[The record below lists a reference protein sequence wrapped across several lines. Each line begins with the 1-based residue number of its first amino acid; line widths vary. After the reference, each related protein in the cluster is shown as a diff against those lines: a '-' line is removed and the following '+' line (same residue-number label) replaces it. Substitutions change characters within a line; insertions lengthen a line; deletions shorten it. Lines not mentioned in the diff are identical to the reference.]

1 MSQAQDDLVAAASNP
16 NAELATLHELAN
28 NYPGLRPYIA
38 ANPRTYP
45 ALLEWLGTLGDPA
58 VDAALARRYGPA
70 QPLTTAAAD
79 GSTQVLSAGQIGPQ
93 SPQGPGQKQPLAETQ
108 YQQPAEATQAIQQTQ
123 YQQPTQPQ
131 ATQAIQQTQYQ
142 QPTQAAQP
150 QYAQPQYAQPQYAQA
165 AQPEYAQAPQ
175 QQAAQPTPE
184 GLFGIGEAAEEEDA
198 GPRPT
203 LWLWI
208 LGAIAIVA
216 VVALVVWF
224 VLSNHG
230 GGNNADDDGD
240 QTGTSQQA
248 DDPTSDSPSKKPTP
262 SASASPTPSPSASP
276 SQKLVAP
283 APADAVEMSSFTAP
297 SGNITCTLGT
307 DSVSCTIK
315 DHSFVPQ
322 DASCGNSSSAP
333 VTWTV
338 GKDGVA
344 SGSCGSS
351 FAGSGASL
359 NYGSAAKNSTFA
371 CTSSEDGIECW
382 SQISGQGFKMSRE
395 DSKSTKQS
403 GQR

>member
-16 NAELATLHELAN
+16 NAELATLHELAT

-93 SPQGPGQKQPLAETQ
+93 SPQGPGQQQPLAE
-108 YQQPAEATQAIQQTQ
+108 TQ

>member
-93 SPQGPGQKQPLAETQ
+93 SPQGPGQQQPLAETQ
-108 YQQPAEATQAIQQTQ
+108 YQQPVQPQATQATQAIQQTQ

-131 ATQAIQQTQYQ
+131 ATQ
-142 QPTQAAQP
+142 
-150 QYAQPQYAQPQYAQA
+150 PQYAQA
-165 AQPEYAQAPQ
+165 AQPQYAQAPQ

-248 DDPTSDSPSKKPTP
+248 DDPTSDSPSKKPPP

-338 GKDGVA
+338 GKDGAA

>member
-16 NAELATLHELAN
+16 DAELATLHELAN

-93 SPQGPGQKQPLAETQ
+93 SPQGPGQQQPLAETQ
-108 YQQPAEATQAIQQTQ
+108 YQQPTQAIQQTQ
-123 YQQPTQPQ
+123 YQQPAQ
-131 ATQAIQQTQYQ
+131 A
-142 QPTQAAQP
+142 
-150 QYAQPQYAQPQYAQA
+150 AQPQYAQPQYAQA

>member
-93 SPQGPGQKQPLAETQ
+93 SPQGPGQQQPLAETQ
-108 YQQPAEATQAIQQTQ
+108 YQQPT
-123 YQQPTQPQ
+123 Q

-165 AQPEYAQAPQ
+165 AQPQYAQAPQ

>member
-93 SPQGPGQKQPLAETQ
+93 SPQGPGQQQPLAETQ
-108 YQQPAEATQAIQQTQ
+108 YQQPVQPQATQATQAIQQTQ

-131 ATQAIQQTQYQ
+131 
-142 QPTQAAQP
+142 
-150 QYAQPQYAQPQYAQA
+150 YAQPQYAQA
-165 AQPEYAQAPQ
+165 AQPQYAQAPQ

-322 DASCGNSSSAP
+322 DASCGNSSSTP

-338 GKDGVA
+338 GKDGAA

>member
-1 MSQAQDDLVAAASNP
+1 MSQAQDDLVAAASDP
-16 NAELATLHELAN
+16 NTDLTKLHELAN

-93 SPQGPGQKQPLAETQ
+93 SPQGPGQQQPLAETQ
-108 YQQPAEATQAIQQTQ
+108 YQQPTQPQATQATQAIQQTQ

-131 ATQAIQQTQYQ
+131 ATQ
-142 QPTQAAQP
+142 
-150 QYAQPQYAQPQYAQA
+150 PQYAQA
-165 AQPEYAQAPQ
+165 AQPQYAQAPQ

-338 GKDGVA
+338 GKDGAA

>member
-93 SPQGPGQKQPLAETQ
+93 SPQGPGQQQPLAETQ
-108 YQQPAEATQAIQQTQ
+108 YQQPVQPQATQATQAIQQTQ

-131 ATQAIQQTQYQ
+131 
-142 QPTQAAQP
+142 
-150 QYAQPQYAQPQYAQA
+150 YAQPQ
-165 AQPEYAQAPQ
+165 YAQAPQ

-322 DASCGNSSSAP
+322 DASCGNSSSTP

-338 GKDGVA
+338 GKDGAA

>member
-93 SPQGPGQKQPLAETQ
+93 SPQGPGQQQPLAETQ
-108 YQQPAEATQAIQQTQ
+108 YQQPTQPQATQATQAIQQTQ

-131 ATQAIQQTQYQ
+131 ATQ
-142 QPTQAAQP
+142 
-150 QYAQPQYAQPQYAQA
+150 PQYAQA
-165 AQPEYAQAPQ
+165 AQPQYAQAPQ

-338 GKDGVA
+338 GKDGAA

>member
-38 ANPRTYP
+38 ANPRTSP

-93 SPQGPGQKQPLAETQ
+93 SPQGPGQQQPLAETQ
-108 YQQPAEATQAIQQTQ
+108 YQQPVQPQAT
-123 YQQPTQPQ
+123 Q

-142 QPTQAAQP
+142 QPTQAT
-150 QYAQPQYAQPQYAQA
+150 QPQYAQPQYAQA
-165 AQPEYAQAPQ
+165 AQPQYAQAPQ

-338 GKDGVA
+338 GKDGAA

>member
-93 SPQGPGQKQPLAETQ
+93 SPQGPGQQQPLAETQ
-108 YQQPAEATQAIQQTQ
+108 YQQPTQPQATQATQAIQQTQ

-131 ATQAIQQTQYQ
+131 ATQ
-142 QPTQAAQP
+142 
-150 QYAQPQYAQPQYAQA
+150 PQYAQA
-165 AQPEYAQAPQ
+165 AQPQYAQAPQ

-344 SGSCGSS
+344 SGSCGSYY
-351 FAGSGASL
+351 AGS
-359 NYGSAAKNSTFA
+359 
-371 CTSSEDGIECW
+371 SSSIN
-382 SQISGQGFKMSRE
+382 
-395 DSKSTKQS
+395 
-403 GQR
+403 

>member
-93 SPQGPGQKQPLAETQ
+93 SPQGPGQQQPLAETQ
-108 YQQPAEATQAIQQTQ
+108 YQQPVQPQATQATQAIQQTQ

-131 ATQAIQQTQYQ
+131 AT
-142 QPTQAAQP
+142 
-150 QYAQPQYAQPQYAQA
+150 QPQYAQA

>member
-93 SPQGPGQKQPLAETQ
+93 SPQGPGQQQPLAETQ
-108 YQQPAEATQAIQQTQ
+108 YQQPVQPQATQATQAIQQTQ

-131 ATQAIQQTQYQ
+131 ATQATQAIQQTQYQ
-142 QPTQAAQP
+142 QPTQP
-150 QYAQPQYAQPQYAQA
+150 QATQPQYAQA
-165 AQPEYAQAPQ
+165 AQPQYAQAPQ

-322 DASCGNSSSAP
+322 DASCGNSSSTP

-338 GKDGVA
+338 GKDGAA

>member
-93 SPQGPGQKQPLAETQ
+93 SPQGPGQQQPLAETQ
-108 YQQPAEATQAIQQTQ
+108 YQQPVQPQAT
-123 YQQPTQPQ
+123 Q

-142 QPTQAAQP
+142 QPTQAT
-150 QYAQPQYAQPQYAQA
+150 QPQYAQPQYAQA
-165 AQPEYAQAPQ
+165 AQPQYAQAPQ

>member
-93 SPQGPGQKQPLAETQ
+93 SPQGPGQQQPLAETQ
-108 YQQPAEATQAIQQTQ
+108 YQQP
-123 YQQPTQPQ
+123 TQPQATQ

-142 QPTQAAQP
+142 QPTQAT
-150 QYAQPQYAQPQYAQA
+150 QPQYAQPQYAQA
-165 AQPEYAQAPQ
+165 AHQQYAQAPQ

>member
-93 SPQGPGQKQPLAETQ
+93 SPQGPGQQQPLAETQ
-108 YQQPAEATQAIQQTQ
+108 YQQP
-123 YQQPTQPQ
+123 TQPQATQ

-142 QPTQAAQP
+142 QPTQAT
-150 QYAQPQYAQPQYAQA
+150 QPQYAQPQYAQA
-165 AQPEYAQAPQ
+165 AQPQHAQAPQ

>member
-93 SPQGPGQKQPLAETQ
+93 SPQGPGQQQPLAE
-108 YQQPAEATQAIQQTQ
+108 TQ

-131 ATQAIQQTQYQ
+131 ATQATQAIQQPQYQ
-142 QPTQAAQP
+142 QPTQAT
-150 QYAQPQYAQPQYAQA
+150 QPQYAQPQYAQA
-165 AQPEYAQAPQ
+165 AQPQYAQAPQ

>member
-93 SPQGPGQKQPLAETQ
+93 SPQGPGQQQPLAETQ
-108 YQQPAEATQAIQQTQ
+108 YQQPVQPQATQATQAIQQTQ

-131 ATQAIQQTQYQ
+131 ATQ
-142 QPTQAAQP
+142 
-150 QYAQPQYAQPQYAQA
+150 PQYAQA
-165 AQPEYAQAPQ
+165 AQPQYAQAPQ

-338 GKDGVA
+338 GKDGAA

>member
-1 MSQAQDDLVAAASNP
+1 MSQSQADLLARASDPNAPLEDLHRLAQD
-16 NAELATLHELAN
+16 
-28 NYPGLRPYIA
+28 YPGLRPAIA
-38 ANPRTYP
+38 ANPSTYP

-93 SPQGPGQKQPLAETQ
+93 SPQGPGQQQPLAE
-108 YQQPAEATQAIQQTQ
+108 TQ

-131 ATQAIQQTQYQ
+131 ATQ
-142 QPTQAAQP
+142 
-150 QYAQPQYAQPQYAQA
+150 PQYAQA
-165 AQPEYAQAPQ
+165 AQPQYAQAPQ

-338 GKDGVA
+338 GKDGAA

>member
-93 SPQGPGQKQPLAETQ
+93 SPQGPGQQQPLAETQ
-108 YQQPAEATQAIQQTQ
+108 YQQP
-123 YQQPTQPQ
+123 TQPQATQ

-142 QPTQAAQP
+142 QPTQAT
-150 QYAQPQYAQPQYAQA
+150 QPQYAQPQYAQA
-165 AQPEYAQAPQ
+165 AQPQYAQAPQ

>member
-93 SPQGPGQKQPLAETQ
+93 SPQGPGQQQPLAETQ
-108 YQQPAEATQAIQQTQ
+108 YQQP
-123 YQQPTQPQ
+123 TQPQATQ

-142 QPTQAAQP
+142 QPTQAT
-150 QYAQPQYAQPQYAQA
+150 QPQYAQPQYAQA
-165 AQPEYAQAPQ
+165 AQPQYAQAPQ

-184 GLFGIGEAAEEEDA
+184 GLFGIGEAAEEDA

>member
-93 SPQGPGQKQPLAETQ
+93 SPQGPGQQQPLAETQ
-108 YQQPAEATQAIQQTQ
+108 YQQPTQAT
-123 YQQPTQPQ
+123 
-131 ATQAIQQTQYQ
+131 
-142 QPTQAAQP
+142 
-150 QYAQPQYAQPQYAQA
+150 QPQYAQPQYAQA
-165 AQPEYAQAPQ
+165 AQPQYAQAPQ

>member
-93 SPQGPGQKQPLAETQ
+93 SPQGPGQQQPLAETQ
-108 YQQPAEATQAIQQTQ
+108 YQQPVQPQATQATQAIQQTQ

-131 ATQAIQQTQYQ
+131 ATQ
-142 QPTQAAQP
+142 
-150 QYAQPQYAQPQYAQA
+150 PQYAQA
-165 AQPEYAQAPQ
+165 AQPQYAQAPQ

-248 DDPTSDSPSKKPTP
+248 DDPTSASPSKKPTP

>member
-93 SPQGPGQKQPLAETQ
+93 SPQGPGQQQPLAETQ
-108 YQQPAEATQAIQQTQ
+108 YQQPVQPQAT
-123 YQQPTQPQ
+123 Q

-142 QPTQAAQP
+142 QPTQAT
-150 QYAQPQYAQPQYAQA
+150 QPQYAQPQYAQA
-165 AQPEYAQAPQ
+165 AQPQYAQAPQ

-184 GLFGIGEAAEEEDA
+184 GLFGIGEAAEEDA

>member
-93 SPQGPGQKQPLAETQ
+93 SPQGPGQQQPLAETQ
-108 YQQPAEATQAIQQTQ
+108 YQQPVQPQATQATQAIQQTQ

-131 ATQAIQQTQYQ
+131 
-142 QPTQAAQP
+142 
-150 QYAQPQYAQPQYAQA
+150 YAQPQYAQA
-165 AQPEYAQAPQ
+165 AQPQYAQAPQ

>member
-93 SPQGPGQKQPLAETQ
+93 SPQGPGQQQPLAETQ
-108 YQQPAEATQAIQQTQ
+108 YQQP
-123 YQQPTQPQ
+123 TQPQATQ

-142 QPTQAAQP
+142 QPTQAT
-150 QYAQPQYAQPQYAQA
+150 QPQYAQA
-165 AQPEYAQAPQ
+165 AQPQYAQAPQ

-248 DDPTSDSPSKKPTP
+248 DAPTSDSPSKKPTP

-338 GKDGVA
+338 GKDGAA

-371 CTSSEDGIECW
+371 CTSSDSGIECW
-382 SQISGQGFKMSRE
+382 SQVSGQNFTLSRE
-395 DSKSTKQS
+395 NATFASH
-403 GQR
+403 

>member
-93 SPQGPGQKQPLAETQ
+93 PSQGPGQQQPLAETQ
-108 YQQPAEATQAIQQTQ
+108 YQQPT
-123 YQQPTQPQ
+123 Q

-142 QPTQAAQP
+142 QPAQA
-150 QYAQPQYAQPQYAQA
+150 AQPQYAQA
-165 AQPEYAQAPQ
+165 AQPQYAQAPQ

>member
-93 SPQGPGQKQPLAETQ
+93 SPQGPGQQQPLAETQ
-108 YQQPAEATQAIQQTQ
+108 YQQPTQATQAIQQTQ

-131 ATQAIQQTQYQ
+131 
-142 QPTQAAQP
+142 
-150 QYAQPQYAQPQYAQA
+150 YAQPQYAQA
-165 AQPEYAQAPQ
+165 AQPQYAQAPQ

-338 GKDGVA
+338 GKDGAA

>member
-70 QPLTTAAAD
+70 QPLTTAADD

-93 SPQGPGQKQPLAETQ
+93 SPQGPGQQQPLAETQ
-108 YQQPAEATQAIQQTQ
+108 YQQPVQPQATQATQAIQQTQ

-131 ATQAIQQTQYQ
+131 ATQ
-142 QPTQAAQP
+142 
-150 QYAQPQYAQPQYAQA
+150 PQYAQA
-165 AQPEYAQAPQ
+165 AQPRYAQAPQ

-338 GKDGVA
+338 GKDGAA

>member
-93 SPQGPGQKQPLAETQ
+93 SPQGPGQQQPLAETQ
-108 YQQPAEATQAIQQTQ
+108 YQQPTQATQAIQQTQ

-131 ATQAIQQTQYQ
+131 ATQ
-142 QPTQAAQP
+142 
-150 QYAQPQYAQPQYAQA
+150 PQYAQA
-165 AQPEYAQAPQ
+165 AQPQYAQAPQ

-338 GKDGVA
+338 GKDGAA

>member
-93 SPQGPGQKQPLAETQ
+93 SPQGPGQQQPLAETQ
-108 YQQPAEATQAIQQTQ
+108 YQQPTQPQATQATQAIQQTQ

-131 ATQAIQQTQYQ
+131 ATQ
-142 QPTQAAQP
+142 
-150 QYAQPQYAQPQYAQA
+150 PQYAQA
-165 AQPEYAQAPQ
+165 AQPQYAQAPQ

>member
-16 NAELATLHELAN
+16 DAELATLHELAN

-93 SPQGPGQKQPLAETQ
+93 SPQGPGQQQPLAETQ
-108 YQQPAEATQAIQQTQ
+108 YQQPT
-123 YQQPTQPQ
+123 Q

-142 QPTQAAQP
+142 QPTQA
-150 QYAQPQYAQPQYAQA
+150 AQPQYAQPQYAQA

>member
-93 SPQGPGQKQPLAETQ
+93 SPQGPGQQQPLAETQ
-108 YQQPAEATQAIQQTQ
+108 YQQPT
-123 YQQPTQPQ
+123 Q

-142 QPTQAAQP
+142 QPTQAT
-150 QYAQPQYAQPQYAQA
+150 QPQYAQPQYAQA
-165 AQPEYAQAPQ
+165 AQPQYAQAPQ

-248 DDPTSDSPSKKPTP
+248 DDATSDSPSKKPTP